1 MSSVW
6 HSSLTLLFV
15 YYLTALSVAVAEQEK
30 QFIIMKKS
38 IFILAALLAATFANA
53 QITLEKTLDGFY
65 TISANYDE
73 GIFDHYVQSPYFYNT
88 QIQKNEPS
96 VPHEP
101 IQGAPRRANASNKC
115 VLNLYD
121 VDDFSLYKTIEI
133 ENVTGSYVCLV
144 SKNIL
149 STDNKV
155 CFCIPGGY
163 GTNQSYIYNEDGQLV
178 ATINGDGNFPP
189 SLLKVNDRY
198 LLICRDYEKTYIYSV
213 PGNGEA
219 QAVSTPSSPK
229 RSARKIARDGQVLV
243 QTDNNTYTLTGAEVK

>member
-1 MSSVW
+1 
-6 HSSLTLLFV
+6 
-15 YYLTALSVAVAEQEK
+15 
-30 QFIIMKKS
+30 MKKS
-38 IFILAALLAATFANA
+38 IFILATLFAATAAYA

-96 VPHEP
+96 VPNEP

-121 VDDFSLYKTIEI
+121 VDDFSLYKTIES

-229 RSARKIARDGQVLV
+229 RSARKIAREGQVLV
-243 QTDNNTYTLTGAEVK
+243 QTGNNTYTLTGAEVK